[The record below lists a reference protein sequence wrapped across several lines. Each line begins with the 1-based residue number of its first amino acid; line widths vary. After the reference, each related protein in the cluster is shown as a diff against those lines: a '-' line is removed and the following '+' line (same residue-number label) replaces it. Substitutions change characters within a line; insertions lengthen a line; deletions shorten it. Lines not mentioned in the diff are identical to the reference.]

1 MERVA
6 EPEVRPMIAVHFGD
20 GAEGY
25 AVAFD
30 GAVIECVVSVPQAPG
45 RPVEV
50 VLQLGDGAMTL
61 RTRSR
66 GSRRVD
72 DGRFQVNLRP
82 VALRREERT
91 RLEATFAAK

>member
-1 MERVA
+1 
-6 EPEVRPMIAVHFGD
+6 MIAVSFAD
-20 GAEGY
+20 GAVGH

-45 RPVEV
+45 RPVDV
-50 VLQLGDGAMTL
+50 VFQFADGPLTL

-72 DGRFQVNLRP
+72 DGRFQVRLRP

-91 RLEATFAAK
+91 RLEAAFPTPAR